1 MPATVKVNAV
11 PYDFK
16 SLQVTINAN
25 GEDFGILRGIDEI
38 EYQVTINREKFYGG
52 HRVPILRTDG
62 EAEHE
67 GSLTMHRAWY
77 NFIVRK
83 AKELGIGLAM
93 LKMTIAVTYEDPTG
107 DTFTDTLTDVA
118 IGEIGNSHSN
128 GPEHLMVTIPL
139 DIMNVYYDGV
149 DVFGDRLAA

>member
-16 SLQVTINAN
+16 SMQITINAN
-25 GEDFGILRGIDEI
+25 GEDFGILRGIDEL
-38 EYQVTINREKFYGG
+38 EYTATINREKFYGG

-67 GSLTMHRAWY
+67 GSLTMQRSWF

-83 AKELGIGLAM
+83 ARELGVGLAM
-93 LKMTIAVTYEDPTG
+93 LDMTIAVTYESPDG
-107 DTFTDTLTDVA
+107 ETFTDTLVGVRL
-118 IGEIGNSHSN
+118 GEIGNSHSN

-139 DIMNVYYDGV
+139 DIMDVYYEGTN
-149 DVFGDRLAA
+149 VFGDRLAA